1 MKKVIILA
9 AAMCPLFY
17 TSCNSCGSQPNGVAI
32 ESDSLFMINDSTM
45 GDLQTFVFEGTTPM
59 KNGNIGDVIVTMST
73 VSLNDD
79 GTYTITTDYID
90 EALATESD
98 NGEMLVLIGMPNDST
113 AIVYEFISANGN
125 PKMNFMLDSDTS
137 LVKLND
143 KMQPV
148 SKNSAHKLFHKKQ

>member
-1 MKKVIILA
+1 
-9 AAMCPLFY
+9 MCPLFY
-17 TSCNSCGSQPNGVAI
+17 ASCNSCGSQPCGVAV
-32 ESDSLFMINDSTM
+32 ESDSLFMINDSTI

-90 EALATESD
+90 EALATEND

>member
-17 TSCNSCGSQPNGVAI
+17 ASCNSCGSQPDGVAF

-59 KNGNIGDVIVTMST
+59 KNGNLGDVIVTMST
-73 VSLNDD
+73 ISLNDD
-79 GTYTITTDYID
+79 GTYTITTDYVD
-90 EALATESD
+90 EALATEND

-113 AIVYEFISANGN
+113 AIVYEFVSANGN

-148 SKNSAHKLFHKKQ
+148 SKNSAHKLLRKKQ